1 MHLLLSRPA
10 NEALLTSEV
19 RGEAPEARIVAATAE
34 EVRLELPAG
43 PPANLDLAFA
53 LQALPDVE
61 SLAAAS
67 VSEWARLTGER
78 LIARMEGRE
87 GPWRFHAFGPDT
99 ARNGRTPR
107 RLALIEAELRAVLK
121 KRQRRL
127 LKTWR
132 SPDGPFLDG
141 EVLAQLRLA
150 TPDAGDLSVASSAAE
165 GWQRVLCPWPGGY
178 TEIPRDLRP
187 PSRAYRK
194 LLEVERRW
202 GRPIEPNET
211 CVDLGAAPG
220 GWTFLALERG
230 ARVTAV
236 DRSPL
241 RDDLMAHPHLTFE
254 KGDAFRYQP
263 DAPVDWLLADIIAFP
278 DRPLELLEAWLGGGR
293 CRHFVV
299 TFKFRGE
306 APPEVLSALK
316 RLLRARTATHGLRQ
330 LQENKNEVTAWG
342 TV

>member
-1 MHLLLSRPA
+1 
-10 NEALLTSEV
+10 
-19 RGEAPEARIVAATAE
+19 
-34 EVRLELPAG
+34 
-43 PPANLDLAFA
+43 
-53 LQALPDVE
+53 
-61 SLAAAS
+61 
-67 VSEWARLTGER
+67 
-78 LIARMEGRE
+78 
-87 GPWRFHAFGPDT
+87 
-99 ARNGRTPR
+99 
-107 RLALIEAELRAVLK
+107 
-121 KRQRRL
+121 L

-150 TPDAGDLSVASSAAE
+150 TPEAGDLSVASSATE
-165 GWQRVLCPWPGGY
+165 GWQRVLSPWPGGY

-241 RDDLMAHPHLTFE
+241 RDDLMAHPQLTFAQ
-254 KGDAFRYQP
+254 GDAFRYRP
-263 DAPVDWLLADIIAFP
+263 DEPVDWLLADIIAFP
-278 DRPLELLEAWLGGGR
+278 DRPLELLEAWLGGGW

-306 APPEVLSALK
+306 PTPEVLSALK
-316 RLLRARTATHGLRQ
+316 HLLRERTARHGLRQ